1 MHVKVWPINLHQCR
15 FTPSIFNV
23 SLRKQVLA
31 TKAEAERDGVKVP
44 TTLAEYCVRTR
55 APPPDEGSDLFYD
68 YYYDDDDVED
78 GDGDCCYD
86 EDDSGNEES
95 WHAFSQHAQSSWY
108 ILHPLLLRGLSK
120 ILGLQPRSIWHVQF
134 VNQWKE
140 QIFLKLPNSHQ
151 KLKLTHCCGGVW

>member
-1 MHVKVWPINLHQCR
+1 MKQFKVLLSDINSSWI
-15 FTPSIFNV
+15 FFNV
-23 SLRKQVLA
+23 FLRKQVLA

-55 APPPDEGSDLFYD
+55 APAPDEGSDLFYD

-95 WHAFSQHAQSSWY
+95 WHVFRQ
-108 ILHPLLLRGLSK
+108 R
-120 ILGLQPRSIWHVQF
+120 PRSSRHALPHLSIWVGR
-134 VNQWKE
+134 
-140 QIFLKLPNSHQ
+140 NSR
-151 KLKLTHCCGGVW
+151 

>member
-1 MHVKVWPINLHQCR
+1 MWRSSGKRSRFIIVTQKTFLTRARLIVHVFC
-15 FTPSIFNV
+15 NV

-55 APPPDEGSDLFYD
+55 APAPDEGSDLFYD

-78 GDGDCCYD
+78 EDGDCCYD

-95 WHAFSQHAQSSWY
+95 
-108 ILHPLLLRGLSK
+108 
-120 ILGLQPRSIWHVQF
+120 
-134 VNQWKE
+134 
-140 QIFLKLPNSHQ
+140 
-151 KLKLTHCCGGVW
+151 